1 MMRWSCFARGARRR
15 AGIVS
20 TAVAAAV
27 LVTGSSA
34 GAGPRSRRIVDGEQA
49 RQIMLRH
56 GGEAFKPEVAT
67 SRTSDG
73 LSPRSGGD
81 GTVSLNLEGR
91 FQHVHYAIPD
101 GTGGFTVG
109 CTDDL
114 ATLRQATGEGK

>member
-34 GAGPRSRRIVDGEQA
+34 VAEPRSRRIVDGEEA

-56 GGEAFKPEVAT
+56 GGDAFRPEVAT
-67 SRTSDG
+67 SRSSDG
-73 LSPRSGGD
+73 LAPRPGAG
-81 GTVSLNLEGR
+81 GTVSVDLEGR
-91 FQHVHYAIPD
+91 FQHVHYAVPD

-109 CTDDL
+109 CTNDL
-114 ATLRQATGEGK
+114 ATLRQATGEAK